1 MYVYTIYLYIM
12 LDYYKKYVYRY
23 YIHICFFLAIP
34 CSDSKSQLITRRGDS
49 PKNKRVSALRLY
61 KYRDHHQFQNR
72 DVGSI
77 HVHGHTFWYD
87 TASSALVC
95 QRVSFHNQVDGLS
108 LEEKT
113 LVLKDRLH

>member
-1 MYVYTIYLYIM
+1 MLY
-12 LDYYKKYVYRY
+12 
-23 YIHICFFLAIP
+23 HAFFLAIP
-34 CSDSKSQLITRRGDS
+34 CSDSKSQLITRRGRS
-49 PKNKRVSALRLY
+49 QEVKRVSALRLY

-77 HVHGHTFWYD
+77 RVHGHTFWYD